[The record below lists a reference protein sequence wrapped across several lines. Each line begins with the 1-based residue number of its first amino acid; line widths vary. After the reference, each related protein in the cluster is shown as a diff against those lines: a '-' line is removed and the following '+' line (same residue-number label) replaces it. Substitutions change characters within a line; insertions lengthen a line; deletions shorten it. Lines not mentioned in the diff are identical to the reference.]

1 LDAELLAN
9 LARYAVYANAAYGS
23 MMDVAF
29 GGGFHLRDNLQNL
42 LLRTRTPKG
51 DVIAVQRDARRHPAY
66 FLLRDRVRKRVVL
79 CLRGTWTAHD
89 VLNDLCCEADDLHEQ
104 DKSPSSSSYYYRRRG
119 ASRHVRVHHGML
131 LAAKAIQEELQPVLE
146 AELEERPDYSLVLA
160 GHSMGGGVA
169 ALLGI
174 LWEHKFPGVFVYA
187 YGAPCVASVQENAK
201 PIPVVSVLHELD
213 PFSRM
218 SLGHVADVSIGIGLM
233 CDDVGLRSQ
242 VIERTSRPVDEMPL
256 TDLKWCSE
264 TMARLRSTHLRGE
277 KLYPPGRILL
287 LERTPCR
294 LASRENSPET
304 ALRDVQPEYFQDL
317 LIRPRIFD
325 LTRHAPASYIRW
337 LRQHVDRS
345 TRGCATHEPN

>member
-1 LDAELLAN
+1 
-9 LARYAVYANAAYGS
+9 VYANAAYGS

-51 DVIAVQRDARRHPAY
+51 DVVAVQRDARRHPAY
-66 FLLRDRVRKRVVL
+66 FLLRDRVRRRIVL

-89 VLNDLCCEADDLHEQ
+89 VLNDLCCEADDLRVSD
-104 DKSPSSSSYYYRRRG
+104 DKSPSSYYYLRRG
-119 ASRHVRVHHGML
+119 SSRQARVHHGML
-131 LAAKAIQEELQPVLE
+131 LAAKAIQEELEPVLE

-169 ALLGI
+169 ALLGMM
-174 LWEHKFPGVFVYA
+174 WEHKFPGLFVYA
-187 YGAPCVASVQENAK
+187 FGAPCVTSIQENAK

-233 CDDVGLRSQ
+233 CDDVDLRSQ
-242 VIERTSRPVDEMPL
+242 VIERTSRPFNEMSL
-256 TDLKWCSE
+256 QDLKWCSE
-264 TMARLRSTHLRGE
+264 TMTRLRSTHLTSE

-287 LERTPCR
+287 LERR
-294 LASRENSPET
+294 ASQSASRGNHPET
-304 ALRDVQPEYFQDL
+304 VLREVQPEYFQDL
-317 LIRPRIFD
+317 LIRPRVFD
-325 LTRHAPASYIRW
+325 LTRHAPASYIHW
-337 LRQHVDRS
+337 LRQLVDRS
-345 TRGCATHEPN
+345 RQAIASHKPN